1 MDTSPRECGRLVQS
15 GRVAAGSTVVVVNAS
30 PDLDRGAA
38 NFLRVRR
45 A

>member
-1 MDTSPRECGRLVQS
+1 MEQLVQ
-15 GRVAAGSTVVVVNAS
+15 RAQLEAGATAVIVNAS